1 MINSTLDRGLLDRT
15 TPSWMLVW
23 SGVFSVAIG
32 GILHGVESADLS
44 DDIAVFLAIAM
55 GAVSAAWLMV
65 GTWTVLID
73 MPQFEPTLS
82 ASVVTSQRVWP
93 RIGML
98 LLWLANVGTLAF
110 FVRHDSNAMGKVLI
124 VASVG
129 IMGPIILWQWTQQRI
144 HRGVVLIKQKRSI
157 RQILGLTFTVAVM
170 IAILNLS
177 RVLFDSSSAFATLV
191 VSNALLWALMLWIM
205 LGRWWWMII
214 VTVPII
220 LAQGIAVSSLI
231 AAGRDADSQAV
242 QLGGFSCSFYLLS
255 LLLLTVLRSG
265 GHRWMMRNQRKADSN
280 RPASPLSEATA
291 NA

>member
-1 MINSTLDRGLLDRT
+1 MINSTLNRGLLDRT

-32 GILHGVESADLS
+32 GILHGVKSADLS

-73 MPQFEPTLS
+73 MPHFEPTLS
-82 ASVVTSQRVWP
+82 AQGVISQRVWP

-110 FVRHDSNAMGKVLI
+110 FVRHDSNALGKVLI
-124 VASVG
+124 VASVA
-129 IMGPIILWQWTQQRI
+129 IIRPIILWQWTQQRI
-144 HRGVVLIKQKRSI
+144 HRGVILVKQKRSI
-157 RQILGLTFTVAVM
+157 RQILGLTFTVALM

-177 RVLFDSSSAFATLV
+177 GVLFDSSTAYTTMV
-191 VSNALLWALMLWIM
+191 VSNAFLWALMLWIM
-205 LGRWWWMII
+205 LGRWWWLII
-214 VTVPII
+214 VTIPII

-255 LLLLTVLRSG
+255 LLLLTVLRSS
-265 GHRWMMRNQRKADSN
+265 GHQWLKRYQTKASSN
-280 RPASPLSEATA
+280 RPASPLTEATA